1 MQHGSNEDIC
11 DKVRLQWSLY
21 QLEEISEHFYIKPE
35 TEPSQSIHSPPSYW
49 SYGSELCD
57 LAPVQ
62 KNPSKLLRIH
72 KYFSKVGKIL
82 NESGNLK
89 YPQLFQLAK
98 AVLSL
103 SHGNSAPES
112 GFSIKKIQFDAHGT
126 SMGEDTISALHFGR
140 LAFVLSVYL
149 FDC

>member
-1 MQHGSNEDIC
+1 MQHGSEEEIC

-21 QLEEISEHFYIKPE
+21 QLEEISEHFYMKPT
-35 TEPSQSIHSPPSYW
+35 TEPSQSTHSRPSYW
-49 SYGSELCD
+49 SYTPEICG

-62 KNPSKLLRIH
+62 KYPSKFLRIN
-72 KYFSKVGKIL
+72 KYWSKVGKKL

-103 SHGNSAPES
+103 SHGNSAPERV
-112 GFSIKKIQFDAHGT
+112 FSINKMLLDVHDR
-126 SMGEDTISALHFGR
+126 SMGEDTIFALR
-140 LAFVLSVYL
+140 FVG
-149 FDC
+149 